1 MKALRAQSIAFR
13 LFISAAFWSF
23 TILLIAGVV
32 LSAINRRST
41 EASFD
46 ERLGVYLKALVVNV
60 AASPGDES
68 RAGPAQLID
77 PEFGLARSGWYWQ
90 ITRLDSGKAD
100 SGKAEIK
107 TSPSLA
113 DSLLPRLETN
123 VPPAEEGAPHAG
135 YVTGPD
141 DRRLRLVERVIDA
154 GDEGRYLIQ
163 VAANAE
169 EIESDIESFEYA
181 LGATFLL
188 LAIALIGSMALAVRF
203 GLSPLRALQEGV
215 AAIRRGE
222 AEQVKGDFPQDIAP
236 LAAEVNLLLEAN
248 REVVERARTQVGN
261 LAHALKTP
269 LSVLINEAEA
279 GSPTLAEKTKE
290 QAEIM
295 RHQVAFYLDRARA
308 AARANALG
316 SATEVKPVIES
327 LARTFQKVYR
337 DRALAFSI
345 DAPDGLKFRGE
356 EQDLTDL
363 IGNLLDTPAN
373 GRAAVSTFTLRAS
386 RVRMAAAGLSS
397 SPRSTTT
404 GQASTRKRGPKHYAA
419 ARGST
424 NRGRAPASAYR
435 SSSISPTFTAA
446 PCNSTTARW
455 AACARRCGCPP
466 LEANRK
472 GNLREAGLDGLA
484 ETFGGMRRRGDA
496 GGLLGDWA
504 KRAASGRRLGCGAG
518 WPAAGARDRH
528 SGHAWRR
535 PRRISRNG
543 ARKQRS
549 RRGV

>member
-1 MKALRAQSIAFR
+1 MNALRAQSIASR

-23 TILLIAGVV
+23 TILLIAGIG
-32 LSAINRRST
+32 LSAVNRRST

-60 AASPGDES
+60 ANSSDES
-68 RAGPAQLID
+68 RAGSAQLID
-77 PEFGLARSGWYWQ
+77 PEFNLARSGWYWQ
-90 ITRLDSGKAD
+90 ITRLDAGK
-100 SGKAEIK
+100 SNTGQPEIR

-113 DSLLPRLETN
+113 ASLLPRLETN
-123 VPPAEEGAPHAG
+123 IPPAEEGAPHAG
-135 YVTGPD
+135 YVKGPD

-169 EIESDIESFEYA
+169 EIESDIENFEYA

-188 LAIALIGSMALAVRF
+188 LAIALIASMALAVRF

-269 LSVLINEAEA
+269 LSILINEAEA
-279 GSPTLAEKTKE
+279 GSPMLAEKAKE

-316 SATEVKPVIES
+316 SATEVKPVIEG
-327 LARTFQKVYR
+327 LTRTFQKVYR

-363 IGNLLDTPAN
+363 IGNLLDNAGKWAHERIDIHAARDSDSS
-373 GRAAVSTFTLRAS
+373 GRPYFITRIDDDGPGLDPQARAEALRRGKRLDESRPGSGLGLSIIVDLAHLYGGALQLEDSPLGGLRATLR
-386 RVRMAAAGLSS
+386 L
-397 SPRSTTT
+397 
-404 GQASTRKRGPKHYAA
+404 
-419 ARGST
+419 
-424 NRGRAPASAYR
+424 PAS
-435 SSSISPTFTAA
+435 
-446 PCNSTTARW
+446 
-455 AACARRCGCPP
+455 
-466 LEANRK
+466 
-472 GNLREAGLDGLA
+472 
-484 ETFGGMRRRGDA
+484 
-496 GGLLGDWA
+496 
-504 KRAASGRRLGCGAG
+504 
-518 WPAAGARDRH
+518 
-528 SGHAWRR
+528 
-535 PRRISRNG
+535 
-543 ARKQRS
+543 
-549 RRGV
+549 